1 MAGGNA
7 TVDSATT
14 GAGGRAGGDGAGAGA
29 RAGSGSGGGGGGLDP
44 VLIGAIV
51 GGAAAWLLC
60 GCVVWVV
67 VAAHN
72 EDDPACPLGWIVVL
86 GGVFS
91 LFGVV
96 CHKMCCSGKG
106 PRGGNKEERSVE
118 PNARVAA
125 DWISMRSGER
135 RFSGFPQQY
144 KSAHIVPRSDDEE
157 EGGSP
162 SGQSRLDSFYSDGG
176 TRCASIAEDT
186 LCEVG
191 GGGGMYGGGA
201 GDGAGD
207 EVVAT
212 QTNPMMTEGG
222 QGRLQRLN
230 KHLSVLL

>member
-1 MAGGNA
+1 MG
-7 TVDSATT
+7 SATT
-14 GAGGRAGGDGAGAGA
+14 GAGGGAGGDGTGAE
-29 RAGSGSGGGGGGLDP
+29 SGGGGLDP
-44 VLIGAIV
+44 ALIGAIV

-106 PRGGNKEERSVE
+106 PTGGDKEERGDT
-118 PNARVAA
+118 NDAA
-125 DWISMRSGER
+125 DWSGER
-135 RFSGFPQQY
+135 GLSGSPQY
-144 KSAHIVPRSDDEE
+144 KSAHIVPRSGDEE

-162 SGQSRLDSFYSDGG
+162 SGRSRLDSFYSDGE
-176 TRCASIAEDT
+176 TRCVSIAEDT

-201 GDGAGD
+201 VDGAGD
-207 EVVAT
+207 EEVAT
-212 QTNPMMTEGG
+212 QNNPMMVGG
-222 QGRLQRLN
+222 SQGLQRFN
-230 KHLSVLL
+230 KELSVLL